1 MISAAIVI
9 RIQDKLTELWHQ
21 NKNGLLT
28 SLPAGLVQN
37 KNGLLTSLPAGL
49 VQHQHS
55 LNYQLWHHEDN
66 VRDPEASD
74 TTVARCKRLIDE
86 LNQRRNNTIEMLDN
100 WIATDLADKKI
111 EFEPRAKL
119 NTETVGSVIDRLS
132 IISLRRYHV
141 LELLD
146 SVVGPSWEHL
156 VILEK
161 YTTIVLLR
169 SELARSLQELLD
181 DIYSGRKRHHAYQ
194 ALKLYNDPMFNH
206 VLKRK
211 TEP

>member
-9 RIQDKLTELWHQ
+9 RIQDKLTELWHL
-21 NKNGLLT
+21 NKNDHYGL
-28 SLPAGLVQN
+28 GY
-37 KNGLLTSLPAGL
+37 AGL

-74 TTVARCKRLIDE
+74 ATVARCKRLIDE
-86 LNQRRNNTIEMLDN
+86 LNQRRNHTIERLDN
-100 WIATDLADKKI
+100 WVATDLADKKI
-111 EFEPRAKL
+111 ESEPGAKL

-141 LELLD
+141 RELLD
-146 SVVGPSWEHL
+146 SVVSPSREHL

-161 YTTIVLLR
+161 YTTIALLR
-169 SELARSLQELLD
+169 SELGSSFQELLD